1 MNFIGD
7 FKEDSTVEIFFSTN
21 DGNGGRVAPSDAFE
35 NTDIKIYK
43 NGSSTEKTTQNG
55 ITMTSPFDSLVG
67 IHSIS
72 IDTSVDTGD
81 TGFWA
86 TGNDYTVILYPDE
99 TVDGQSVS
107 KVLAQ
112 FSIENRLTADI
123 STQIGVAGAGL
134 TDLGG
139 MSTGM
144 KAEVEAEA
152 TDALTAYDPPTRAE
166 ATADKNEILTDTGN
180 IETDTQDIQ
189 TQLGTAGAGLTD
201 LGGMS
206 TAMKAEVQAE
216 ATAALNAYD
225 PPTKAEMDSGHS
237 TINSNI
243 DANETKIDSLQAT
256 ANAIETDTQDLQT
269 KVGVPATLGDGAT
282 LADMLTAMAGKT
294 ASAGSYDRT
303 ADSQEAIRDRGDA
316 AWAGS
321 GSALTQQEVRD
332 AMKLAPTGGAP
343 AAGSVD
349 EALDNIETDT
359 QDIQTQI
366 GTAGAGLTDLGGMST
381 AMKAEV
387 EAEATDALNAYD
399 PPTRDEATADKEEIL
414 VDTGNIETDTQDI
427 QSNLGTPPDL
437 GSGATLANN
446 LTDIAGAGFDSGD
459 NLVAIKA
466 LLETDDG
473 KLDAIV
479 AKLPASGAI
488 SNLQIDTTFDG
499 VRLDRSFEN
508 INAMFNG
515 KFSKDVPTDGQIT
528 FYKRDNATPL
538 SIVSVSDTERNR
550 IL

>member
-7 FKEDSTVEIFFSTN
+7 FKEDATVEIFFSTN